1 MSNLAYNSETD
12 SFICRN
18 GKYLRH
24 KSRCKYV
31 TEAGY
36 ETFRDYYQCE
46 DCSGCPY
53 AEDCKKT
60 PKNRTI
66 KVSHRLN
73 ELKKKANENLCS
85 EKGLELRSKRVVE
98 VEQTFG
104 RIKGCWSF
112 RRFYLRGTDKV
123 KIEWGL
129 LSIAHNITKMALE
142 V

>member
-1 MSNLAYNSETD
+1 ML
-12 SFICRN
+12 
-18 GKYLRH
+18 KH
-24 KSRCKYV
+24 KCRCKYI

-46 DCSGCPY
+46 DCSNCPY
-53 AEDCKKT
+53 AEECKKT

-66 KVSHRLN
+66 QVSHRLN
-73 ELKKKANENLCS
+73 ELKRKANENLCS
-85 EKGLELRSKRVVE
+85 EKGLQLRSKRVAE

-104 RIKGCWSF
+104 RLKGCWSF
-112 RRFYLRGTDKV
+112 RLFYLRGTDKV

-129 LSIAHNITKMALE
+129 LSMAHNITKMALE